1 MDPIYR
7 ERQKRPNF
15 YMNEEEGI
23 VREIKGGKA
32 LVVTDRRSMC
42 GQCAAH
48 GFCEMIGGGKEMLA
62 EATNPLG
69 AKAGDTVRIGIP
81 HGTVTKASTVVYMIP
96 ALGLVGGAALGYYI
110 GKLYAFDINV
120 AALIGSVAGIGAA
133 MIWVRRLS
141 SALSKKPSFQP
152 EIIKILTP
160 DESECGE
167 ATSP

>member
-1 MDPIYR
+1 MDPLYG
-7 ERQKRPNF
+7 ETQKRSNF

-23 VREIKGGKA
+23 VREIRDAKA

-48 GFCEMIGGGKEMLA
+48 GFCEMIGGGKEMIA

-69 AKAGDTVRIGIP
+69 AKAGDTVKIGIP
-81 HGTVTKASTVVYMIP
+81 HGTVTKASTVVYLIP
-96 ALGLVGGAALGYYI
+96 ALGLVGGAALGYYV
-110 GKLYAFDINV
+110 GKLNGFDINV

-152 EIIKILTP
+152 QIIKILTP
-160 DESECGE
+160 DAGECEE
-167 ATSP
+167 ATPP